1 MSLFE
6 LSSDASTKLILLH
19 LFCFLVIPI
28 TYYIVNNDHDPEPY
42 VDVCITSLDA
52 YDYWKT
58 LSIAACTF
66 TLMMCV
72 LAVAIT
78 GAICK
83 VSTLGTPTDTD
94 ARRLLPTL
102 CKFNVTLVFI
112 MKVIVWI
119 LLIYIAVETD
129 RYCKCVVR
137 ARTGKTEGF
146 ATIAALRTCPAFTEW
161 FVLTRIFLFLISCDI
176 LASSTIFLCV
186 LRTRVERFL
195 RRSRKRERVAEDE
208 YKWWRNCCRACC
220 EFSSLMTC
228 YMFGGQHLTSSSY
241 ADVAIALT
249 AFFEDRGSLD
259 IVPSDIAAALICLMT
274 IQRQKQIDCRNELL
288 KEGGIYAKDRFFL
301 SKLWKSL
308 VGGRILVS
316 KKALCKSE
324 SRTDI
329 ETGIDNHEEF
339 FLAAAVND
347 RNKLHD
353 VEGTT
358 EKIRLSDDTASDEC
372 DQPAKNV
379 SERDGSWST
388 VAPTDNELDQ
398 ARSLLK
404 SSVADIL
411 PNVTFNAIYQQ
422 DGEMTFRPTFQRLL
436 RPENS
441 FDRLVLAEG
450 SRYCR
455 VALAAY
461 SWMMYV
467 WTSRCIGCCELSANT
482 LCEFCMCRPRYCRSR
497 DHVIGDNLCGWKQA
511 AVLKS
516 LGIQDRDFLFANFK
530 NAVNICPYIV
540 LIDRVS
546 EIK

>member
-1 MSLFE
+1 
-6 LSSDASTKLILLH
+6 
-19 LFCFLVIPI
+19 
-28 TYYIVNNDHDPEPY
+28 
-42 VDVCITSLDA
+42 
-52 YDYWKT
+52 
-58 LSIAACTF
+58 
-66 TLMMCV
+66 
-72 LAVAIT
+72 
-78 GAICK
+78 
-83 VSTLGTPTDTD
+83 
-94 ARRLLPTL
+94 
-102 CKFNVTLVFI
+102 
-112 MKVIVWI
+112 
-119 LLIYIAVETD
+119 
-129 RYCKCVVR
+129 
-137 ARTGKTEGF
+137 
-146 ATIAALRTCPAFTEW
+146 
-161 FVLTRIFLFLISCDI
+161 
-176 LASSTIFLCV
+176 
-186 LRTRVERFL
+186 
-195 RRSRKRERVAEDE
+195 
-208 YKWWRNCCRACC
+208 
-220 EFSSLMTC
+220 
-228 YMFGGQHLTSSSY
+228 
-241 ADVAIALT
+241 
-249 AFFEDRGSLD
+249 
-259 IVPSDIAAALICLMT
+259 MT

-288 KEGGIYAKDRFFL
+288 KEGGIYAKDKFFL

-308 VGGRILVS
+308 S
-316 KKALCKSE
+316 QQKKKKALRKSE
-324 SRTDI
+324 SQTDI

-339 FLAAAVND
+339 FPAAAIND
-347 RNKLHD
+347 INKLCD
-353 VEGTT
+353 VEGVT
-358 EKIRLSDDTASDEC
+358 EKIRLRDDS
-372 DQPAKNV
+372 AKNV

-388 VAPTDNELDQ
+388 IATDNELDQ

-516 LGIQDRDFLFANFK
+516 LGIQERDFLFANFK

>member
-1 MSLFE
+1 MNCVFRCQYEINSL
-6 LSSDASTKLILLH
+6 ASLLLI
-19 LFCFLVIPI
+19 LVIPI
-28 TYYIVNNDHDPEPY
+28 TYYIVTNDHDPEPY
-42 VDVCITSLDA
+42 VEAGCITSLNA
-52 YDYWKT
+52 YYYWKT
-58 LSIAACTF
+58 LSITACAF
-66 TLMMCV
+66 TLAMCV
-72 LAVAIT
+72 LAVGIT

-94 ARRLLPTL
+94 ARRILPTL
-102 CKFNVTLVFI
+102 CKLNVTLVFV
-112 MKVIVWI
+112 MKVIVWV

-129 RYCKCVVR
+129 RYCNCVLQ
-137 ARTGKTEGF
+137 ARTGKTKGF
-146 ATIAALRTCPAFTEW
+146 ATLAALRTCPAFTEW
-161 FVLTRIFLFLISCDI
+161 FVLTRVFLFLISADI
-176 LASSTIFLCV
+176 LTSSTISLCV

-288 KEGGIYAKDRFFL
+288 KEGGIYAKDKFFL

-308 VGGRILVS
+308 S
-316 KKALCKSE
+316 QQKKKKALRKSE
-324 SRTDI
+324 SQTDI
-329 ETGIDNHEEF
+329 ETGIDNHEGLS
-339 FLAAAVND
+339 LAAAVND
-347 RNKLHD
+347 INKLYD
-353 VEGTT
+353 VEGTQ

-379 SERDGSWST
+379 SERVGSWTS
-388 VAPTDNELDQ
+388 VAPTESELDQ

-411 PNVTFNAIYQQ
+411 PNVTFSAIYQQ
-422 DGEMTFRPTFQRLL
+422 EDGEMKFKPVVQRMLSKD
-436 RPENS
+436 NS

-461 SWMMYV
+461 SWMMYL

-546 EIK
+546 

>member
-1 MSLFE
+1 
-6 LSSDASTKLILLH
+6 
-19 LFCFLVIPI
+19 
-28 TYYIVNNDHDPEPY
+28 
-42 VDVCITSLDA
+42 
-52 YDYWKT
+52 
-58 LSIAACTF
+58 
-66 TLMMCV
+66 MCV
-72 LAVAIT
+72 LAVGIT

-119 LLIYIAVETD
+119 LLIYIAVVTD
-129 RYCKCVVR
+129 RYCYCVVR

-288 KEGGIYAKDRFFL
+288 KEGGIYAKDKFFL

-308 VGGRILVS
+308 R
-316 KKALCKSE
+316 KSE
-324 SRTDI
+324 SQTDI
-329 ETGIDNHEEF
+329 ETGIDNHEEL

-347 RNKLHD
+347 INKLCD
-353 VEGTT
+353 VEGAT
-358 EKIRLSDDTASDEC
+358 EKIRLSDDTA
-372 DQPAKNV
+372 KNV
-379 SERDGSWST
+379 SERDVSWST
-388 VAPTDNELDQ
+388 IATDNELEQ

-461 SWMMYV
+461 SWMMYL

-530 NAVNICPYIV
+530 NGVNICPYIV